1 MFSKKLILKKTHDY
15 SAVKDP
21 QMVVVFIHGI
31 AADSSSFNSAL
42 KYLEG
47 TQSLK
52 NARFVTFDLL
62 GSGESSRS
70 DKLTYNY
77 KEQLEAL
84 HNSIEKLN
92 IGDLPLILVGH
103 SMGTMIVTRY
113 ADTYKKSVNKL
124 ILVSPP
130 VYTEKDLVNPA
141 FAAGIKVFKDA
152 VAIKNRRIL
161 EEKAFNNSMDKIVL
175 NRRNYKVLSEITTPA
190 VLIYGNMDQ
199 FIAAYNIPKLLKDNP
214 KYLSAIKTEGRH
226 GVSRDKYTKIVGALE
241 EVLHA

>member
-84 HNSIEKLN
+84 QNSIEKLN
-92 IGDLPLILVGH
+92 IGDLPLV
-103 SMGTMIVTRY
+103 
-113 ADTYKKSVNKL
+113 
-124 ILVSPP
+124 
-130 VYTEKDLVNPA
+130 
-141 FAAGIKVFKDA
+141 
-152 VAIKNRRIL
+152 
-161 EEKAFNNSMDKIVL
+161 
-175 NRRNYKVLSEITTPA
+175 
-190 VLIYGNMDQ
+190 
-199 FIAAYNIPKLLKDNP
+199 
-214 KYLSAIKTEGRH
+214 
-226 GVSRDKYTKIVGALE
+226 
-241 EVLHA
+241 